1 MNYQKFKKEF
11 EESGKT
17 QKSFGKEKSMSSS
30 MVHYYLRK
38 AREERLEN
46 DSIPSFSKITIQKR
60 EGQSIRI
67 VTRTGLQITI
77 PI

>member
-1 MNYQKFKKEF
+1 MNYQKFKKDF

-17 QKSFGKEKSMSSS
+17 QKSFGEERSMSSS

-38 AREERLEN
+38 AREEPLQN
-46 DSIPSFSKITIQKR
+46 DSIASFSKITIQEQ
-60 EGQSIRI
+60 EGRSIKI
-67 VTRTGLQITI
+67 VTRAGLQITI

>member
-1 MNYQKFKKEF
+1 MNYQEFKKEF

-17 QKSFGKEKSMSSS
+17 QKSFGIEKSMSSS

-38 AREERLEN
+38 AREEPLQK
-46 DSIPSFSKITIQKR
+46 DSIPSFSKISIQDKA
-60 EGQSIRI
+60 GQSIEI